1 MRLVVICALLLSI
14 QAAAFAQA
22 PFPPEK
28 INLYLNGSLFEDV
41 TLQTGI
47 FHMGQGKCV
56 TMADIDKDGK
66 LDVYISVVYGKN
78 KFYMNQGNMKFVD
91 YGATAGIDNPY
102 DSHATVFADFDNDG
116 LLDLFVANNIEALS
130 EQRGDISQPNALYW
144 GDDEQFNEK
153 GARAGVAGRPHN
165 YSSGVTCADVNGDG
179 FLDFFV
185 AKGAY
190 HEGLSS
196 AEGDTDTSNSLFI
209 NNGHRG
215 FVDLAQEYRV
225 NDFGA
230 AYGCNFGD
238 YDNDGRPDLF
248 VSNLNSSG
256 KMTSRLLYHNEG
268 NGKFRDVT
276 KELGLQGKG
285 YTVSSM
291 WGDFNNDGW
300 QDLFLAN
307 SRAESGDIDAEDA
320 RDSLFLNN
328 GDGTFKNISKESGVA
343 DVDWNSRGCT
353 LGDINNDGFLDIMV
367 TNSRNNTQIL
377 INDGKLHFKDMGEQ
391 YGGAVYYGHGMC
403 VGDLDNDGD
412 LEMIVGNWKR
422 ISKFNQGLWRV
433 FENKT
438 NNKNWLKVD
447 VEGTVS
453 NRSGVMTKLAVYD
466 GGKAGDKNALR
477 GYREVTAGNGSFPG
491 NPLQQHF
498 GLKNGKTYDVV
509 ATFPSGKQ
517 VTVTD
522 VKTAQTIKIVEK

>member
-1 MRLVVICALLLSI
+1 MRSIVICALLLSI
-14 QAAAFAQA
+14 QAAAFAQD

-28 INLYLNGSLFEDV
+28 INTFLNGTLFEDV
-41 TLQTGI
+41 TFQTGI
-47 FHMGQGKCV
+47 QHMGQGKCV
-56 TMADIDKDGK
+56 TMADVDKDGL
-66 LDVYISVVYGKN
+66 LDVYLTVVYDKN
-78 KFYMNQGNMKFVD
+78 KFYMNQGNMKF
-91 YGATAGIDNPY
+91 TNWSSEAGIDNPY
-102 DSHATVFADFDNDG
+102 DSHAAVFADFDNNG
-116 LLDLFVANNIEALS
+116 LLDLFVANNIEVLS
-130 EQRGDISQPNALYW
+130 EQRGAISQPNALYW
-144 GDDEQFNEK
+144 GEDEAFNEQ
-153 GARAGVAGRPHN
+153 ASAAGVAGRPHN
-165 YSSGVTCADVNGDG
+165 YSAGVTCADVNGDG

-196 AEGDTDTSNSLFI
+196 AEGDTDSSNSLFI

-215 FVDLAQEYRV
+215 FTDMAQEYRV
-225 NDFGA
+225 NDMRAG
-230 AYGCNFGD
+230 YGCNFGD

-248 VSNLNSSG
+248 VSNLDSSG
-256 KMTSRLLYHNEG
+256 KPVSRILYHNEG

-276 KELGLQGKG
+276 QELGIQGTG

-291 WGDFNNDGW
+291 WADFNNDGW

-307 SRAESGDIDAEDA
+307 SRAETGVINADDA

-328 GDGTFKNISKESGVA
+328 GDGTFKDISKESGVA
-343 DVDWNSRGCT
+343 DFDYNSRGCT
-353 LGDINNDGFLDIMV
+353 VGDINNDGFLDIMV

-377 INDGKLHFKDMGEQ
+377 INDGELHFKEMGPEF
-391 YGGAVYYGHGMC
+391 GGAAYYGHGMC

-422 ISKFNQGLWRV
+422 ISKFNQGWWRV
-433 FENKT
+433 FRNKT

-466 GGKAGDKNALR
+466 SGFAGDRTHLR
-477 GYREVTAGNGSFPG
+477 GYREVTAGNGTFPG

-498 GLKNGKTYDVV
+498 GLKSGSYDVV

-517 VTVTD
+517 VTMND